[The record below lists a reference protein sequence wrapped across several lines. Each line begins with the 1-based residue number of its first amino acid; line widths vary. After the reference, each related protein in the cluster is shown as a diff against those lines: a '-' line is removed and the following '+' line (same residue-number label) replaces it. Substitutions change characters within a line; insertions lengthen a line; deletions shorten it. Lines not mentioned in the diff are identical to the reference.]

1 MSYIEKTLREGEN
14 IAAKAELHWINY
26 FKSFCIL
33 ILGVVLAIASVGA
46 VGMELYVWIV
56 AAFLVLWGA
65 YLSIKLMFVEMVV
78 TNKRVVVKKGII
90 AVDTDELN
98 NAKVE
103 GIEIEQ
109 PVWGRILGYG
119 DVCFYG
125 VGVGKLRFS
134 AIKNPTEFK
143 KKADELVAG

>member
-1 MSYIEKTLREGEN
+1 M
-14 IAAKAELHWINY
+14 AAKAELHWINY
-26 FKSFCIL
+26 FKSSCII
-33 ILGVVLAIASVGA
+33 ILGVVLAIAAVGA
-46 VGMELYVWIV
+46 VGMELYVWGV

-65 YLSIKLMFVEMVV
+65 YLSVKLMFVEMVV

-109 PVWGRILGYG
+109 SILGRILGYG

-125 VGVGKLRFS
+125 VGVGKLRFA

-143 KKADELVAG
+143 RTADELVAG